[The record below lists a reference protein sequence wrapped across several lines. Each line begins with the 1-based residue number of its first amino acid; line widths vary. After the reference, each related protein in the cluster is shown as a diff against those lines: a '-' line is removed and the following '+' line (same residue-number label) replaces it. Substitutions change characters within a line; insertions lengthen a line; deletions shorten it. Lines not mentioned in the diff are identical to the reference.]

1 MSKLER
7 PRVAILISGRGTN
20 MDAILSHRDDLAA
33 DFVAVISSKAEAEGL
48 ATARDR
54 YGLPVFVVDAKA
66 YPRRADY
73 DAALAAVL
81 EEQRVDFI
89 VLAGFMR
96 ILSDEFVRKYPGAIV
111 NIHPSILP
119 SFAGLH
125 AQRQALEAGVRV
137 SGCTVHFVAPGAV
150 DTGPIIAQA
159 VVPVYSDDSED
170 TLAQRIQVEEHRL
183 YPAALRAIF
192 EKRLRLDDERVVS
205 SAREDEVAIMRHA

>member
-20 MDAILSHRDDLAA
+20 MDAILSQHEELAA
-33 DFVAVISSKAEAEGL
+33 DFVAVISSRAEAGGL

-54 YGLPVFVVDAKA
+54 YGLPAFVVDAKA
-66 YPRRADY
+66 HKTRAAY
-73 DAALAAVL
+73 DDALIAL
-81 EEQRVDFI
+81 LQEQRVDFI

-96 ILSDEFVRKYPGAIV
+96 ILSDGFVRSYPGAIV

-125 AQRQALEAGVRV
+125 AQRQALDAGVRV

-159 VVPVYSDDSED
+159 VVPVYSDDTEES
-170 TLAQRIQVEEHRL
+170 LGARIQIEEHRL
-183 YPAALRAIF
+183 YPAALRAVF
-192 EKRLRLDDERVVS
+192 EKRLRLDGERVVS
-205 SAREDEVAIMRHA
+205 ATREDEVAITQKA